1 MKDLKT
7 RNSKRVNSKM
17 NTSNEKTTEQ
27 KIIQWYAEKV
37 HYDMVDAIDEIKWLV
52 DNLKPKAFQQI
63 LDFYD
68 EVECM
73 SLSCWIKN
81 NKC

>member
-17 NTSNEKTTEQ
+17 STSNEKTTEQ

>member
-1 MKDLKT
+1 
-7 RNSKRVNSKM
+7 M

>member
-7 RNSKRVNSKM
+7 TNSKRVNSKM

-68 EVECM
+68 EIECM
-73 SLSCWIKN
+73 SLSSWIKN
-81 NKC
+81 NK

>member
-17 NTSNEKTTEQ
+17 NTSN
-27 KIIQWYAEKV
+27 
-37 HYDMVDAIDEIKWLV
+37 V

-68 EVECM
+68 EIECM
-73 SLSCWIKN
+73 SLSSWIKN
-81 NKC
+81 NK